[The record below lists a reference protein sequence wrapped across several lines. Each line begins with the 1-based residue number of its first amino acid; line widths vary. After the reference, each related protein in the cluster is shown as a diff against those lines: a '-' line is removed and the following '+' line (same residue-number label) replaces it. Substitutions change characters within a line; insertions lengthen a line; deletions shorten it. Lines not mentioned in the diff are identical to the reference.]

1 MSPGRAEPE
10 SKFCLNQQQGKHSG
24 KNKRSYGSSSTISNV
39 YPWYSQESPDD
50 PKIAKTFNIVEV
62 RIPAHNTA
70 VRYTLLTCR
79 QVYRWDMRKY
89 TPGTC
94 IWASEHGAQPSAEG
108 RVLMSKL

>member
-62 RIPAHNTA
+62 RNTSTQYCCT
-70 VRYTLLTCR
+70 VHVTYLSTGL
-79 QVYRWDMRKY
+79 
-89 TPGTC
+89 
-94 IWASEHGAQPSAEG
+94 
-108 RVLMSKL
+108 